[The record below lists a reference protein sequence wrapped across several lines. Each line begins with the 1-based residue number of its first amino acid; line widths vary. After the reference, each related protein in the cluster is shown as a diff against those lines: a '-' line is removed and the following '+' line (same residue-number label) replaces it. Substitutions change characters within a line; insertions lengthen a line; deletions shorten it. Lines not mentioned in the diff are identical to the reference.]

1 MIPLVIVYFTIIALS
16 LSTVILGFD
25 GTEDDELELLSF
37 KEDEEVELLFLDDEI
52 CFDVELEVV

>member
-37 KEDEEVELLFLDDEI
+37 KEDEEVELLFLDDDEI
-52 CFDVELEVV
+52 CFDVV